1 MMDLSAARDATYRR
15 AIDFAARQTRA
26 VVEREPGY
34 YPMYTRQGRW
44 RHGQEAWTQWTDG
57 FFAGLLWKLY
67 AYTGEPW
74 WRQQAEVYSA
84 ALEPRQHDREVHDLG
99 FVFINSY
106 WPWQCVS
113 GDRRLEAVI
122 AQAGRTL
129 AMRFNERGQFLRSFL
144 APDSLFIDIMMNV
157 PIILH
162 AARVTGDARLREIA
176 LAHCRT
182 TARYLVRADGST
194 AHEGIFDL
202 ETGQFL
208 RQSTQQGLRAE
219 SAWARGLAWSLYGF
233 ATVYR
238 YTELPE
244 FLEVS
249 RRNAAYF
256 VEHLPADGVPYWD
269 FDADPTAPPP
279 WGAQKDSSAA
289 AIAASG
295 LFDLAQ
301 LSGEDRWREVAL
313 SLLDALCGSKFL
325 ADQTP
330 GWEGT
335 LLHGVYHTGKGLG
348 VDESVIWGDFFLV
361 EALGKAV
368 GLASSA
374 NSLPHSGA
382 DPQNS

>member
-1 MMDLSAARDATYRR
+1 
-15 AIDFAARQTRA
+15 
-26 VVEREPGY
+26 
-34 YPMYTRQGRW
+34 
-44 RHGQEAWTQWTDG
+44 
-57 FFAGLLWKLY
+57 
-67 AYTGEPW
+67 
-74 WRQQAEVYSA
+74 
-84 ALEPRQHDREVHDLG
+84 
-99 FVFINSY
+99 
-106 WPWQCVS
+106 
-113 GDRRLEAVI
+113 
-122 AQAGRTL
+122 
-129 AMRFNERGQFLRSFL
+129 
-144 APDSLFIDIMMNV
+144 MMNV

>member
-1 MMDLSAARDATYRR
+1 MALSAARDAVYRR
-15 AIDFAARQTRA
+15 ALDFAARQTRA
-26 VVEREPGY
+26 VVEREPGF

-67 AYTGEPW
+67 AYTGDPW

-99 FVFINSY
+99 FVFLNSY

-122 AQAGRTL
+122 VQAGRTL

-144 APDSLFIDIMMNV
+144 APESLFIDIMMNV

-162 AARVTGDARLREIA
+162 AARVTGDVRLREIA

-256 VEHLPADGVPYWD
+256 VEHLPADGVPHWD

-301 LSGEDRWREVAL
+301 LSGEDRWREAAL
-313 SLLDALCGSKFL
+313 QLLDALCGPKFL

-330 GWEGT
+330 GWEGM

-348 VDESVIWGDFFLV
+348 VDESVIWGDFFFV